1 MSEVVF
7 MTPEDARYGFS
18 LAGSLQITIP
28 AERAEELLQ
37 QTIADSDIGVVVIDE
52 RLVKAIGEKRFA
64 ELEGRWQG
72 LLVTLPSPKSARGGE
87 EDYLQQQIKRAL
99 GYHVRLQL

>member
-18 LAGSLQITIP
+18 LAGSLQLTVQ
-28 AERAEELLQ
+28 AEQAEAQLRE
-37 QTIADSDIGVVVIDE
+37 TMADKDVGVVVIDE
-52 RLVKAIGEKRFA
+52 RLVKAIDEKQFA
-64 ELEGRWQG
+64 ELEANWAG
-72 LLVTLPSPKSARGGE
+72 LLVTLPAPEQEAEGE
-87 EDYLQQQIKRAL
+87 EDYLQRLIRRAL

>member
-18 LAGSLQITIP
+18 LAGSLQLTIQIEE
-28 AERAEELLQ
+28 AEAQLRKTTE
-37 QTIADSDIGVVVIDE
+37 DKDVGVVVIDE
-52 RLVKAIGEKRFA
+52 RLVKAIDEKRFA
-64 ELEGRWQG
+64 ELEANWDG
-72 LLVTLPSPKSARGGE
+72 LLVTLPTPEREEGE
-87 EDYLQQQIKRAL
+87 EDYLQRLIRRAL